1 MSNKYAQL
9 AILNI
14 DENKKWTTL
23 LIMGPCFFPD
33 INYNLGPSK
42 RGGLGLDI
50 TEAGS

>member
-1 MSNKYAQL
+1 MSNKYAWL

-23 LIMGPCFFPD
+23 LIMGPCFFPY
-33 INYNLGPSK
+33 INYNLDPLK
-42 RGGLGLDI
+42 KWGLGSDI